1 MLAHTFSQRWIFWCN
16 IPVAVT
22 GIILTNAFIQLRP
35 VPGTYWQKAQQVDW
49 VGMVISIAAF
59 TSLLLGITWGGI
71 LFPWASPSTTVPM
84 AMGVVGIA
92 IFVVYEK
99 YLAGPEP
106 LIRFELL
113 GNYNIIYALF
123 AAFFHTVLVL
133 GLIYV
138 LPLYFEA
145 VQRMSSLQAALC
157 MIPYGIT
164 LAPFSGVAGVI
175 ISKTGDTRWVIR
187 AGYVLAIAGSGLLVL
202 LDAQAP
208 LWQCAL
214 TIACAGAGLGLLY
227 NALILLAQAAMDE
240 EHAAFAVTVLNFF
253 RYLGQAVG
261 VAVVGVVFQ
270 NRMGALMR
278 ADPEL
283 APFAAEYASDAA
295 ALIQRLE
302 ALVDGEFKDKI
313 IEAYSDSLMTIWIAM
328 CAFCVIPFIGS
339 FFLPRLDMGRRHE
352 ASQVFGHDE
361 ARKKSDSSGSVV

>member
-35 VPGTYWQKAQQVDW
+35 LPGTYWQKAQQVDW

-59 TSLLLGITWGGI
+59 TSLLLGIAWGGV
-71 LFPWASPSTTVPM
+71 LFSWASPSTIVPM
-84 AMGVVGIA
+84 AMGLVGIA

-157 MIPYGIT
+157 MIPYGST

-202 LDAQAP
+202 LDAQTP

-227 NALILLAQAAMDE
+227 NALILLTQAAMDE

-313 IEAYSDSLMTIWIAM
+313 IGAYSDSLMAIWIAM

-339 FFLPRLDMGRRHE
+339 FSLPRLDMGRRHE